1 MYNNENLLKI
11 ESDSMTG
18 NIGSGITLRSQENR
32 TAYWFQTATHYRL
45 CFGTNLQTLV
55 NTVDRQLDVDCDYM
69 SSSKEVEKSDFWFDV
84 SPTTTTTL

>member
-32 TAYWFQTATHYRL
+32 TAYWFQQQL
-45 CFGTNLQTLV
+45 IIDCVLV
-55 NTVDRQLDVDCDYM
+55 QISRH
-69 SSSKEVEKSDFWFDV
+69 
-84 SPTTTTTL
+84 